1 MSAIP
6 ERILFL
12 KKVHLFSGLSEDDL
26 NDLAQ
31 ALADE
36 PFKTGD
42 VIIQQ
47 GTRGDTFYIIYSG
60 TVKVVRSQNKREQT
74 LAHLVQQDFF
84 GEEELFTK
92 QTRTASIIA
101 ASDGSLLALHHSKL
115 NDLLKR
121 SPKLKPNFDEVL
133 STHRLWRRLQFK
145 WVRADEV
152 VYFLARKHPIL
163 LWRALVLPVIA
174 LAFPALVAFWGLLIG
189 SGWPFA
195 VAALIALAIAG
206 WMAWLVVDWGNDYY
220 VVTNQ
225 RVVWIEKVVGI
236 FDSRQEAP
244 LSTILSVGVETDAI
258 GRILDYGN
266 VIVRTFVGK
275 ISFNHVRH
283 PNQAAR
289 LVEEYWGRAKER
301 NLSAEKEAMKDAL
314 RKRLNLP
321 IPPKPEAAAPEPQ
334 KFSKLRRP
342 GVLKLFLANIFKLRL
357 EDGETITYRKH
368 GFVLWRQIWLP
379 SLIVLILFSWWLGRI
394 VYLIARPDLPLVTWQ
409 ADVGLVVDSLALAL
423 PIISIPFH
431 LWWLYQYLDWSN
443 DIFRVT
449 PDQII
454 DIDRTPF
461 GSEERR
467 AAALENILSTESE
480 RIGFL
485 GNIFNFGT
493 VYITVGGAKL
503 EFEDVFDPATVQS
516 DIDRRRMA
524 RVAAKNAAMAAAER
538 ERMAEWI
545 ATYHLSSA
553 EFTQEQKQEKEKEK
567 NKPNPE

>member
-60 TVKVVRSQNKREQT
+60 TVKVVRSQKKREQT

-92 QTRTASIIA
+92 KTRTASIIA
-101 ASDGSLLALHHSKL
+101 ASDGSLLTLHHSKL

-121 SPKLKPNFDEVL
+121 APKLKPNFDEVV

-145 WVRADEV
+145 WVRTDEV

-163 LWRALVLPVIA
+163 LWRALTLPVIS

-195 VAALIALAIAG
+195 VAALIAFAIAG
-206 WMAWLVVDWGNDYY
+206 WMVWLVVDWGNDYY

-225 RVVWIEKVVGI
+225 RVVWIEKVIGI

-275 ISFNHVRH
+275 IPFNHVRH

-301 NLSAEKEAMKDAL
+301 NLGAEKEAMKDAL

-342 GVLKLFLANIFKLRL
+342 SVLKLFLANIFKLRL
-357 EDGETITYRKH
+357 EDGDTVTYRKH
-368 GFVLWRQIWLP
+368 GFVLFKLIWVP
-379 SLIVLILFSWWLGRI
+379 SGIILVMFLGWLIRI
-394 VYLIARPDLPLVTWQ
+394 IYLIAHPTEVLVSMQ
-409 ADVGLVVDSLALAL
+409 NGRLVVDSLVLAL
-423 PIISIPFH
+423 PIIAMPFH
-431 LWWLYQYLDWSN
+431 FWWVYQYLDWSN

-524 RVAAKNAAMAAAER
+524 RVSAKNAALAAAER

-553 EFTQEQKQEKEKEK
+553 EFTQEQKQEQEK